1 MRGVCRDDEGSPDGL
16 AVIHE
21 EIDGGMRLAGCMT
34 VLAAAAAIAIL
45 VLLAYYTRG

>member
-1 MRGVCRDDEGSPDGL
+1 MTPQEIEDEQRR
-16 AVIHE
+16 